1 MSAQEQ
7 AVAGPADADR
17 PATAGDPAILDRWD
31 AQQAAYIAGREQR
44 FAAMLDVLELTVGP
58 EFVAIDL
65 ACGPGSLS
73 ARILDRFPGARVVAC
88 DVDPL
93 LLHVARE
100 VLGPRFG
107 ERLTVLDVDLAEP
120 GWSAVVAAAAA
131 DLDPAS
137 AATRA
142 DRGPASEATLA
153 DRRPTLDD
161 PASRPSA
168 VLSTTALHWLLP
180 QDLVRVYGE
189 AHALLA
195 DGGVLLNGDHLR
207 FDGRDPELRRIAA
220 AHDAATQRAAFAAG
234 APTWDAWWG
243 EARAL
248 PGGAALAEERER
260 RFAGRPVPP
269 ATAVDLHLAAL
280 AQAGFATVGTA
291 WQLLDDY
298 VVLGRR

>member
-1 MSAQEQ
+1 MSASSEP
-7 AVAGPADADR
+7 AVSSGSPGAADPGPAGGAA
-17 PATAGDPAILDRWD
+17 PAVDPAILDRWD

-58 EFVAIDL
+58 EFVAVDL

-73 ARILDRFPGARVVAC
+73 ARILDRFPAARVVAV

-100 VLGPRFG
+100 VLTPRFG
-107 ERLTVLDVDLAEP
+107 DRLTVLDVDLAVP
-120 GWSAVVAAAAA
+120 GWSSDVEAALAGFGDGDAAVA
-131 DLDPAS
+131 
-137 AATRA
+137 
-142 DRGPASEATLA
+142 
-153 DRRPTLDD
+153 RPT
-161 PASRPSA
+161 AA
-168 VLSTTALHWLLP
+168 VSTTALHWLTP
-180 QDLVRVYGE
+180 DQLVRVYGE
-189 AHALLA
+189 THGLLG
-195 DGGVLLNGDHLR
+195 DGGVLLNGDHFR
-207 FDGRDPELRRIAA
+207 FDGRDPELRRIAS
-220 AHDAATQRAAFAAG
+220 AHDEATQQAAFAAG
-234 APTWDAWWG
+234 APTWDAWWD

-248 PGGAALAEERER
+248 PGAAPLAAERER
-260 RFAGRPVPP
+260 RFDGRPVPP